1 MTVIQY
7 STDIHDQINDDL
19 KIVMIVVRKSL
30 VELDLFAYL
39 QLLPA

>member
-1 MTVIQY
+1 
-7 STDIHDQINDDL
+7 L

-39 QLLPA
+39 QLLPAWNQDSKVQHEHSILPD